1 VCEGDFSP
9 NLDNSSTCQTSEPV
23 ASGRALQPR
32 AASRHLSQAGA
43 AGTEVHS
50 SSHLR
55 HPKEQSLPTDLLE
68 RRVVTLNR
76 RVREQGEGRRS
87 RKAPEDS
94 APTRIPLALRLSF
107 RLGPNVPALR
117 HSRRPVRG
125 ALHLLRSAERS
136 RLQVIDDLSLEP
148 GSQGPG
154 RQRLR
159 HPTGPRRVTPA
170 TLSGTVNQTDRFA
183 GPVLGVA
190 TNPGIIRA
198 SARPQDREIAGIPS
212 PAWLFRL
219 KVRVAFPG
227 RILTA

>member
-1 VCEGDFSP
+1 MCEGDFSP

-43 AGTEVHS
+43 AKTDVHS

-76 RVREQGEGRRS
+76 RMREQGEGRRS
-87 RKAPEDS
+87 RKAQEDS

-136 RLQVIDDLSLEP
+136 RLRVIDKLSLVP
-148 GSQGPG
+148 GSQQLNLGG
-154 RQRLR
+154 Q
-159 HPTGPRRVTPA
+159 
-170 TLSGTVNQTDRFA
+170 SGTTA
-183 GPVLGVA
+183 GGRGWLRGQNRRGGLVIDAKSVVETTEPRTTLCVLECGSLL
-190 TNPGIIRA
+190 PL
-198 SARPQDREIAGIPS
+198 
-212 PAWLFRL
+212 WH
-219 KVRVAFPG
+219 
-227 RILTA
+227 